1 MTNIDNVSVGGGD
14 TNTEKILIS
23 IQWEAWGFHFIPS
36 TGRNICRVLRLIPSE
51 SLQ

>member
-23 IQWEAWGFHFIPS
+23 IQWETWEFHFIPS
-36 TGRNICRVLRLIPSE
+36 TGRNI
-51 SLQ
+51 